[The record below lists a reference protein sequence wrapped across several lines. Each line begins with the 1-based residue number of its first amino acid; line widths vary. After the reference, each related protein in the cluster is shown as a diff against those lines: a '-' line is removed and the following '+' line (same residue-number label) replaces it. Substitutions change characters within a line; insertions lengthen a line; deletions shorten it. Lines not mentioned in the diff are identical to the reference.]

1 MIFMADKMAEKKRAA
16 AKFGIGKAVGV
27 LLMLFGIVI
36 AIYFAYIWASLG
48 ARVGGAFVRSANGIG
63 TGRAFNGTAFNA
75 SRFNSTRALAAGR
88 FAGAGISPLAAYFE
102 GIAIGALMLLL
113 GIMTFKY
120 SDLKSMAPTKK

>member
-1 MIFMADKMAEKKRAA
+1 MADKMAEKKRVA

-63 TGRAFNGTAFNA
+63 TGRAFNGTALLGLSQPAGLPVRAYPRSRHISRA
-75 SRFNSTRALAAGR
+75 SR
-88 FAGAGISPLAAYFE
+88 
-102 GIAIGALMLLL
+102 
-113 GIMTFKY
+113 
-120 SDLKSMAPTKK
+120 